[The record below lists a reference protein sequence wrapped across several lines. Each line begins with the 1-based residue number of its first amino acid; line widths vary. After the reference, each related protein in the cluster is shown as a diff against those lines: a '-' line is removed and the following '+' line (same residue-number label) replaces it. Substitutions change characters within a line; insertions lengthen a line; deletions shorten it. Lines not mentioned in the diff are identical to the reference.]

1 MALERSTMIN
11 MYHVDIQLLFQ
22 PDLLIKKVHVSLSQ
36 NLSARKI
43 TWYDGIFIS
52 KLNVSEIRV

>member
-22 PDLLIKKVHVSLSQ
+22 LDLLIKKVHVSLSQ

-43 TWYDGIFIS
+43 TWYDNIYMDN
-52 KLNVSEIRV
+52 LNK